1 MQEVIQTVSVTDIYG
16 FFQLLITYWYIA
28 LPFSIALLFASRW
41 FPKVLI
47 AALGFVGGLFF
58 LMPLLKTI
66 PAVNELL
73 VSNPS
78 LDLPIALFVG
88 VICAVVTLGLFK
100 FVFFLGGVLIG
111 FFIGV
116 WLWNIA
122 NPWIIDQIR
131 LQTPGFEIPQWT
143 VWVFA
148 GVFALIVGIFAILSH
163 EKTVSF
169 LSILSGALILDFYLL
184 FLLGQSNP
192 GLFGMITKPSGANEA
207 PALTTN
213 GILVFVGALLVLMFI
228 GYRFS
233 YSHWG
238 ARKTKNP

>member
-1 MQEVIQTVSVTDIYG
+1 MEEVIQTVNVTDIYS
-16 FFQLLITYWYIA
+16 FFQLLLTYWYIA
-28 LPFSIALLFASRW
+28 LPFSVALLFASRW

-47 AALGFVGGLFF
+47 AALGFVGGMFF

-66 PAVNELL
+66 PAVNDLL
-73 VSNPS
+73 AGNPS
-78 LDLPIALFVG
+78 LDLPIAILVG
-88 VICAVVTLGLFK
+88 VICAVVILGLFK
-100 FVFFLGGVLIG
+100 FVFFLGGLLIG

-116 WLWNIA
+116 WIWNVA

-131 LQTPGFEIPQWT
+131 TQTPGFDMPQWI

-148 GVFALIVGIFAILSH
+148 GVFAIFIGIFAIVSH

-184 FLLGQSNP
+184 HFLGNFNAD
-192 GLFGMITKPSGANEA
+192 LFGTITKPSGAEEI
-207 PALTTN
+207 PALTTI
-213 GILVFVGALLVLMFI
+213 GLLVFVAALLILMFI

-238 ARKTKNP
+238 RRKEEK